1 MRYHEIRV
9 PEHRNVAAL
18 DAAVGLASRSP
29 FPEFMLY
36 EKDSTWIYAGG
47 SLGRIT
53 VSAREVRA
61 EWPDSVSVKAWEG
74 RPFSVLTDMLA
85 AAPVEDWQAFGW
97 TSFELAHAM
106 YPPDGWNSSHAA
118 DWPIMHLV
126 IPHTLAI
133 ISADSTVVRSAS
145 RQDALDVLDLLE
157 TAGPRDP
164 AEPAGVA
171 TDVGR
176 NEYCAAVETAV
187 SEIRQ
192 GLFEKVVLSRRIPIG
207 HPVDLAQTYHL
218 GRRTNSP
225 ARSFLLS
232 LGGIS
237 AAGFSPEIIVE
248 VDPGG
253 RVSTQPLA
261 GTRSRGRNSHE
272 EKLLEEELLTDP
284 KEIYEHAISM
294 RSSWSELSAVCEPGS
309 VRVDEPMRIRH
320 CGAVQHIGSVVSGQ
334 LAHGQSALDALG
346 AVFPAV
352 TASGIPRA
360 QACACIAR
368 LEPQPRGIYGGAVMS
383 LDSGGRLDAALV
395 LRSVFQVDG
404 QAWLQAGAGIV
415 RDSRPE
421 REFLET
427 REKLAS
433 IAPFIVAAGQAQR
446 TAAGPSRV
454 VAHEAGAVTF
464 AAGHQAPALM
474 ESGGRGA
481 ASE

>member
-1 MRYHEIRV
+1 MRYYEIRV
-9 PEHRNVAAL
+9 PENRNVAAL

-36 EKDSTWIYAGG
+36 EQDSSWIYAGG

-85 AAPVEDWQAFGW
+85 AAPIEDWQAFGW
-97 TSFELAHAM
+97 ASFELAHAM
-106 YPPDGWNSSHAA
+106 YPPAGWNSSQDA

-126 IPHTLAI
+126 IPHTQVV
-133 ISADSTVVRSAS
+133 ISADSTVVRSVS

-157 TAGPRDP
+157 ATEPRDP
-164 AEPAGVA
+164 AEPSPVA

-176 NEYCAAVETAV
+176 SEYCAAVATAV
-187 SEIRQ
+187 SEIRH
-192 GLFEKVVLSRRIPIG
+192 GLFEKVVLSRRVPIG
-207 HPVDLAQTYHL
+207 HPVDLAQTYYL
-218 GRRTNSP
+218 GRRTNTP

-237 AAGFSPEIIVE
+237 STGFSPEIIVE
-248 VDPGG
+248 VDPSGH
-253 RVSTQPLA
+253 VSTQPLA
-261 GTRSRGRNSHE
+261 GTRSRGGSSHE
-272 EKLLEEELLTDP
+272 EKRLEAELLTDP

-360 QACACIAR
+360 EACACIAR
-368 LEPQPRGIYGGAVMS
+368 LEPQPRGIYGGAVMRI
-383 LDSGGRLDAALV
+383 DSAGRLDAALV

-421 REFLET
+421 REFQET
-427 REKLAS
+427 REKLES
-433 IAPFIVAAGQAQR
+433 IAPFIVAAEQAQR
-446 TAAGPSRV
+446 TAVRTSRV
-454 VAHEAGAVTF
+454 AAHEAGAATF
-464 AAGHQAPALM
+464 AGHPAPALM